1 MKEALVIGGSNG
13 IGLAITLELQMQGYL
28 VHVVDKTQ
36 NDLFDSSND
45 IHFELVNL
53 LSTDFSFLE
62 HYKSIDTLVITAG
75 FGRIAPFE
83 DILEQ
88 EIQNSFQVN
97 SIAVLKVLHFFFPKM
112 KERALFHCAV
122 MGSIAGLI
130 SSPLFATYGATKA
143 ALCNG
148 IESLNIELEMAGT
161 ENRILNVS
169 PGSIKGTKFNGGD
182 NDLNKTVALAQAIL
196 EKMEERQTLFIPE
209 YEEVFRGVIER
220 YRQDPRQF
228 GLQSYQYKMESGRVS
243 SKPQLKIGY
252 LSGTFDLFHIGHLNL
267 LRRAKQYCDY
277 LVVGVHKDASHK
289 GKSTFISFEERCE
302 IVRNI
307 KYVDQVIPSERE
319 DCDVYLKGIVKYDYL
334 FVGSDYK
341 GTERFNRY
349 EQIFADKGVKIIYFP
364 YTQGTSSSQL
374 REALLAIRHS
384 K

>member
-13 IGLAITLELQMQGYL
+13 IGLAITIELQKKDHII
-28 VHVVDKTQ
+28 HVVDKVK
-36 NDLFDSSND
+36 NHILDEYDN
-45 IHFELVNL
+45 IHFCQANL
-53 LSTDFSFLE
+53 LDSDFSFLE
-62 HYKSIDTLVITAG
+62 QYKDIDTLIITAG

-83 DILEQ
+83 EILEQ
-88 EIQNSFQVN
+88 EIQNNFQVN
-97 SIAVLKVLHFFFPKM
+97 SIAVLKVLHFFFPRM
-112 KERALFHCAV
+112 KEKTPFHCAV

-143 ALCNG
+143 AVCNA

-182 NDLNKTVALAQAIL
+182 NDLNKTEALAQAIL
-196 EKMEERQTLFIPE
+196 GKMEERQTLYIPE

-220 YRQDPRQF
+220 YRQDPHQF

-243 SKPQLKIGY
+243 SNPQLKIGY

-267 LRRAKQYCDY
+267 LRRAKQHCDY

-364 YTQGTSSSQL
+364 YTQDTSSSQL
-374 REALLAIRHS
+374 REALSAIHGH
-384 K
+384 